1 MWASRQLR
9 LRRDPRLCGE
19 YARANAASRQHRSRQ
34 SALRAQREIAEL
46 RGRDRPTIPSTM
58 GEERAAN
65 PFLRADDPTLA
76 AAVGL
81 PDAPPAEVF
90 GEIRRRKDN
99 FR

>member
-1 MWASRQLR
+1 MRASPSASIRTI
-9 LRRDPRLCGE
+9 RRCAGAKPKYHGP
-19 YARANAASRQHRSRQ
+19 
-34 SALRAQREIAEL
+34 LRAQNK
-46 RGRDRPTIPSTM
+46 PTIPSTM

-65 PFLRADDPTLA
+65 PFLRADDPALA